1 MAAAAEMPKAAAP
14 ALRGTLLSVN
24 NYAYPRG
31 GADVAFL
38 EHNRLLERQGW
49 RVVPFSMSH
58 PQNAA
63 TPWSQYFVEEI
74 EFGRPY
80 KPRERVRKALKA
92 VYSLEA
98 RRNVTALID
107 AVAPTVCHVHNVY
120 HHISPAVLGAVR
132 ARGIPLVMTLHDLK
146 LACPAYSMLSHDGVC
161 ERCRGG
167 RLYQVLLQRCM
178 KGSAALSALIM
189 VESYLHRLLGS
200 YLRNVD
206 RFIVPSRFFLR
217 KFVEWGFDPSRFA
230 HVPNFI
236 DAAALVPECAP
247 GGRFVYF
254 GRLSREKGIETLLTA
269 ARLAR
274 VGVDV
279 VGTGPEQDALVEHAR
294 QIGADARF
302 LGFLSGERLHAAIRA
317 ARAVVVPSEWYENA
331 PLSVLEAGALGKPII
346 ASSMGGLPE
355 LVIPDET
362 GWMFPAA
369 SADALADVLGAVRDL
384 SDTAVAAFGERARD
398 HVARHFS
405 VERYLTGLAAVYRS
419 AGVEERG

>member
-1 MAAAAEMPKAAAP
+1 MATAAEVLEAAAP
-14 ALRGTLLSVN
+14 ATRGTLLSVN
-24 NYAYPRG
+24 NYSYPRG

-38 EHNRLLERQGW
+38 EHNRLLERRGW

-58 PQNAA
+58 AKNAA
-63 TPWSQYFVEEI
+63 TPWSEYFVEEI
-74 EFGRPY
+74 EFGGPY
-80 KPRERVRKALKA
+80 KPRERVRKAIKA
-92 VYSLEA
+92 VYSVEA
-98 RRNVTALID
+98 RRKVTALID

-120 HHISPAVLGAVR
+120 HHISPAILSVVR
-132 ARGIPLVMTLHDLK
+132 SRGIPLVMTLHDLK

-178 KGSAALSALIM
+178 KGSAALSALVM

-217 KFVEWGFDPSRFA
+217 KFEEWGYDPSRFV

-247 GGRFVYF
+247 GSRFVYF
-254 GRLSREKGIETLLTA
+254 GRLSREKGLQTLLTA
-269 ARLAR
+269 ARFAG
-274 VGVDV
+274 VGVDI
-279 VGTGPEQDALVEHAR
+279 VGTGPEQDALLEHAR

-302 LGFLSGERLHAAIRA
+302 LGFLSGERLHAAVRA

-331 PLSVLEAGALGKPII
+331 PLSVLEASALGKPII
-346 ASSMGGLPE
+346 ASGIGGLPE
-355 LVIPDET
+355 LVIADET
-362 GWMFPAA
+362 GWIFQAA
-369 SADALADVLGAVRDL
+369 SADALAGVLRAVRDL
-384 SDTAVAAFGERARD
+384 SDTQVAAFGERARER
-398 HVARHFS
+398 VARVFS
-405 VERYLTGLAAVYRS
+405 VERYLAGLLAVYRS
-419 AGVEERG
+419 AGVEER